1 MFLEKSPAYVIL
13 FVFVGAIYSLF
24 TIKENVMNIRSE
36 LGEVTKQIQDE
47 SDKIHLLKAELAYLT
62 SPSRL
67 KALNDQY
74 VKLTDTMLAQMENE
88 DKKVDGADDSTKL
101 LASGKIRNED
111 IKWRFKKGP
120 SKYVTMVSGKANKS
134 SK

>member
-1 MFLEKSPAYVIL
+1 MFLEKSPMYVIL
-13 FVFVGAIYSLF
+13 FIFIGAIYSLF

-74 VKLTDTMLAQMENE
+74 IKLTDTMLAQMETDDN
-88 DKKVDGADDSTKL
+88 KGSSVDDSTKL
-101 LASGKIRNED
+101 LASSKIRSED

-120 SKYVTMVSGKANKS
+120 SKYVTMVSGKN

>member
-1 MFLEKSPAYVIL
+1 MFLERSPVYVIL
-13 FVFVGAIYSLF
+13 LIFIGAIYSLF
-24 TIKENVMNIRSE
+24 TIKDNVMNIRSE

-74 VKLTDTMLAQMENE
+74 IKLSDTMLAQMETDDN
-88 DKKVDGADDSTKL
+88 KVEGVNDSTKL
-101 LASGKIRNED
+101 LASTKIRSED
-111 IKWRFKKGP
+111 TKWRFKKGP
-120 SKYVTMVSGKANKS
+120 SKYVTMVSGKGDKS
-134 SK
+134 AK

>member
-1 MFLEKSPAYVIL
+1 MFLEKPVYVIL
-13 FVFVGAIYSLF
+13 FIFVGAIYSLF

-74 VKLTDTMLAQMENE
+74 IKLTDTMLAQMESE
-88 DKKVDGADDSTKL
+88 DKKVDGVDDSTKL
-101 LASGKIRNED
+101 LASNKIRNED

-120 SKYVTMVSGKANKS
+120 SKYVTMVSGKGNKS